1 MKTKILSTSLQG
13 RKKDKGEFSWR
24 IIRSTHFSDRTLR
37 GNRRWFLSSDDRYA
51 YKRKLYKTVKSKDY
65 ENEKLIVNT
74 TYQAHS
80 YGLRKT
86 DVLEAY
92 QKHKISV
99 AIMQEVSGI
108 KQLTKFINQ
117 DLVSIFLMIDDEI
130 FVDRMLRAGCSND
143 EIRYYVETADETG
156 EFDHWRD
163 VDFVVKNTSTA
174 KVALEQILSIM
185 GLVTLV
191 PQADFDNLVK

>member
-1 MKTKILSTSLQG
+1 MANNKIYAFLGPHTSGKSTMVSQLMSMG
-13 RKKDKGEFSWR
+13 IHYIPTVTTRVF
-24 IIRSTHFSDRTLR
+24 
-37 GNRRWFLSSDDRYA
+37 DDRYA
-51 YKRKLYKTVKSKDY
+51 YKRRIYQSVKSNIY
-65 ENEKLIVNT
+65 EQEKFIVNT

-86 DVLEAY
+86 EVLDAY
-92 QKHKISV
+92 QKHKISI
-99 AIMQEVSGI
+99 AIMHDVSGI

-117 DLVSIFLMIDDEI
+117 YLITIFLMINDDV
-130 FVDRMLRAGCSND
+130 FVDRMLRAGCTND
-143 EIRYYVETADETG
+143 EIRYYVETAEETG

-174 KVALEQILSIM
+174 RAALEQILAIM

-191 PQADFDNLVK
+191 PQSDFDNLVK

>member
-1 MKTKILSTSLQG
+1 MANKIYAFLGPHTSG
-13 RKKDKGEFSWR
+13 K
-24 IIRSTHFSDRTLR
+24 
-37 GNRRWFLSSDDRYA
+37 SSMVSQLMSMGIHYIPTVTTRVFDDRYA
-51 YKRKLYKTVKSKDY
+51 YKRRLYQTVKSNDY
-65 ENEKLIVNT
+65 KNEKLIVNT

-80 YGLRKT
+80 YGLRKAE
-86 DVLEAY
+86 VLDAY
-92 QKHKISV
+92 KNHRISI
-99 AIMQEVSGI
+99 AIMHDVSGI
-108 KQLTKFINQ
+108 PQLTKFIHQ
-117 DLVSIFLMIDDEI
+117 DLVSIFLMINDEV

-174 KVALEQILSIM
+174 RVGLEQILAIM

-191 PQADFDNLVK
+191 PQSDFDNLVK

>member
-1 MKTKILSTSLQG
+1 MANKIYAFLGPHTSGKSTMVSQLMSMG
-13 RKKDKGEFSWR
+13 IHYIPTVTTRVF
-24 IIRSTHFSDRTLR
+24 
-37 GNRRWFLSSDDRYA
+37 DDRYA
-51 YKRKLYKTVKSKDY
+51 YKRKIYQTVKSNDY
-65 ENEKLIVNT
+65 EREKFIVNT
-74 TYQAHS
+74 NYQAHS
-80 YGLRKT
+80 YGLRKS
-86 DVLEAY
+86 DVLDAY

-99 AIMQEVSGI
+99 TIMHDVSGI

-117 DLVSIFLMIDDEI
+117 DLVSVFLMIDDEI

-156 EFDHWRD
+156 EFEHWRD

-174 KVALEQILSIM
+174 RVALEQILAIM

>member
-1 MKTKILSTSLQG
+1 MANKIYAFLGPHTSGKSTMVSQLMSMG
-13 RKKDKGEFSWR
+13 IHYIPTVTTRVF
-24 IIRSTHFSDRTLR
+24 
-37 GNRRWFLSSDDRYA
+37 DDRYA
-51 YKRKLYKTVKSKDY
+51 YKRKIYQTVKSNDY
-65 ENEKLIVNT
+65 EREKFIVNT
-74 TYQAHS
+74 NYQAHS
-80 YGLRKT
+80 YGLRKS
-86 DVLEAY
+86 DVLDAY

-99 AIMQEVSGI
+99 TIMHDVSGI

-117 DLVSIFLMIDDEI
+117 DLVSVFLMIDDEI

-156 EFDHWRD
+156 EFEHWRD

-174 KVALEQILSIM
+174 RVALEQILAIM
-185 GLVTLV
+185 GLVTLI

>member
-1 MKTKILSTSLQG
+1 MANKIYAFLGPHTSGKSTMVSQLMSMG
-13 RKKDKGEFSWR
+13 IHYIPTVTTRVF
-24 IIRSTHFSDRTLR
+24 
-37 GNRRWFLSSDDRYA
+37 DDRYA
-51 YKRKLYKTVKSKDY
+51 YKRKIYQSVKSNIY
-65 ENEKLIVNT
+65 EQEKFIVNN
-74 TYQAHS
+74 TYQANS
-80 YGLRKT
+80 YGLRKS
-86 DVLEAY
+86 DVLDAY
-92 QKHKISV
+92 QKHKISIALIHDV
-99 AIMQEVSGI
+99 AGI

-117 DLVSIFLMIDDEI
+117 DLITIFLMIDDEV

-174 KVALEQILSIM
+174 RAALEQILAIM